1 MGANSQRIA
10 IAGTDRG
17 RQGAQSVGG
26 HHRQPEREDDGKRG
40 IKGFD
45 AAKRVKGRKRTLIVD
60 TLGMIWSLVVH
71 SAGLQDNDLGA
82 AGAAM
87 LQFSRQWIPRMQL
100 IWCDSAYRGMMNLWA
115 EILGP
120 WRVERVERPDG
131 TKGFTKLPK
140 RWVVERTLGW
150 LTRYRRLSKDYEQQ
164 TSSSETMITIAMI
177 NLMIHRLRP
186 G

>member
-1 MGANSQRIA
+1 
-10 IAGTDRG
+10 
-17 RQGAQSVGG
+17 
-26 HHRQPEREDDGKRG
+26 
-40 IKGFD
+40 
-45 AAKRVKGRKRTLIVD
+45 
-60 TLGMIWSLVVH
+60 
-71 SAGLQDNDLGA
+71 
-82 AGAAM
+82 
-87 LQFSRQWIPRMQL
+87 
-100 IWCDSAYRGMMNLWA
+100 MMNLWA

-150 LTRYRRLSKDYEQQ
+150 LNRYRRLSKDYEQQ